1 MTGDTN
7 RSDFPGQLSL
17 WHLLKVRNFRWLWL
31 GQFVSLLGDQVH
43 FVALTWLVLQVADN
57 AFTVGSVLAING
69 IPRAL
74 FMLVGGAFTDRFSP
88 KSIMLLSNLLR
99 MLLVALL
106 AGIIFAGHVELWML
120 YTLALIFGTV
130 DAFFF
135 PASVAIVPQ
144 LVGANHLQ
152 TANSMIQATAQICQ
166 LIGPLIA
173 AAMIALLGTNVPTK
187 VGAEPMPEIQ
197 GLGVAFAFDAATFL
211 VSTLTLSLI
220 WLDRGKLDSRKREVT
235 EQIEP
240 QGVLGILMTIQEGL
254 KVVWAD
260 RAMRALFLLSAA
272 INFLFVGPFWVGMP
286 ILADSRFSQG
296 AAAYGIIMGAYG
308 GGMLLGTLAVGIL
321 PQPAPRHLGSLLLI
335 VISVLGLGLV
345 IIGFSSS
352 LWLAVLTSVSM
363 GIANGYV
370 NILFIT
376 WLQSH
381 TPTHLLG
388 RVMSFMLF
396 ASVGLVPLS
405 LALSGALIQWNSTL
419 LLAASGT
426 LLMMLTL
433 WAATI
438 APVRSMGL
446 ASEPPIATP

>member
-7 RSDFPGQLSL
+7 RSDSPGKLSL
-17 WHLLKVRNFRWLWL
+17 WHLLKLRNFRWLWL
-31 GQFVSLLGDQVH
+31 GQLVSLLGDQVH
-43 FVALTWLVLQVADN
+43 FVALTWLVLQVAEN

-88 KSIMLLSNLLR
+88 KIVMLFSNLLR
-99 MLLVALL
+99 MILVALL
-106 AGIIFAGHVELWML
+106 AAIIFAGHVELWML
-120 YTLALIFGTV
+120 YTLALIFGAV

-144 LVGANHLQ
+144 LVEANHLQ
-152 TANSMIQATAQICQ
+152 SANGMLQGTAQICQ
-166 LIGPLIA
+166 LIGPLVA
-173 AAMIALLGTNVPTK
+173 AAMIALLGTDVPTE
-187 VGAEPMPEIQ
+187 VGAEPIPEIQ
-197 GLGVAFAFDAATFL
+197 GLDVAFAFDAATFL
-211 VSTLTLSLI
+211 VSTITLSLI
-220 WLDRGKLDSRKREVT
+220 RLDSKKIEVT

-240 QGVLGILMTIQEGL
+240 RGVLGIVATIQEGL

-272 INFLFVGPFWVGMP
+272 INFLFVGPFWIGMP

-296 AAAYGIIMGAYG
+296 AAAYGIVMGAYG
-308 GGMLLGTLAVGIL
+308 GGMLLGTLAVGVL

-335 VISVLGLGLV
+335 VISALGLGLV
-345 IIGFSSS
+345 IIGFSSP
-352 LWLAVLTSVSM
+352 LWLTVLTSVGM

-405 LALSGALIQWNSTL
+405 LALSGALIQLNSTL

-426 LLMMLTL
+426 LLMILTL

-446 ASEPPIATP
+446 ASESP

>member
-1 MTGDTN
+1 
-7 RSDFPGQLSL
+7 
-17 WHLLKVRNFRWLWL
+17 
-31 GQFVSLLGDQVH
+31 
-43 FVALTWLVLQVADN
+43 
-57 AFTVGSVLAING
+57 
-69 IPRAL
+69 
-74 FMLVGGAFTDRFSP
+74 
-88 KSIMLLSNLLR
+88 
-99 MLLVALL
+99 
-106 AGIIFAGHVELWML
+106 
-120 YTLALIFGTV
+120 
-130 DAFFF
+130 
-135 PASVAIVPQ
+135 
-144 LVGANHLQ
+144 
-152 TANSMIQATAQICQ
+152 
-166 LIGPLIA
+166 
-173 AAMIALLGTNVPTK
+173 
-187 VGAEPMPEIQ
+187 
-197 GLGVAFAFDAATFL
+197 
-211 VSTLTLSLI
+211 
-220 WLDRGKLDSRKREVT
+220 
-235 EQIEP
+235 
-240 QGVLGILMTIQEGL
+240 
-254 KVVWAD
+254 
-260 RAMRALFLLSAA
+260 
-272 INFLFVGPFWVGMP
+272 
-286 ILADSRFSQG
+286 
-296 AAAYGIIMGAYG
+296 
-308 GGMLLGTLAVGIL
+308 MLLGTLAVGIL